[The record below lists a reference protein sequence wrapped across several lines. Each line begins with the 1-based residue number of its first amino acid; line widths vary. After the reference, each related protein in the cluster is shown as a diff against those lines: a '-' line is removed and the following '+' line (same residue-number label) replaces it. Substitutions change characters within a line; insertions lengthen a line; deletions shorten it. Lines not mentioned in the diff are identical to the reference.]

1 MSALCP
7 IAKPSTVSTARK
19 IGNHSP
25 YHDGSAFCC
34 WYESLP
40 CPSLCSHESR
50 LVVARRDEAR
60 VFLHEFDHLEGTL
73 LTDRA
78 EPNGFMQIE
87 HARDP
92 DRGGRAE
99 LGALRRRRATLR
111 PDSRIRRLRP
121 AREAEV
127 IAESNRRY

>member
-1 MSALCP
+1 
-7 IAKPSTVSTARK
+7 
-19 IGNHSP
+19 
-25 YHDGSAFCC
+25 
-34 WYESLP
+34 
-40 CPSLCSHESR
+40 
-50 LVVARRDEAR
+50 
-60 VFLHEFDHLEGTL
+60 
-73 LTDRA
+73 
-78 EPNGFMQIE
+78 MQIE